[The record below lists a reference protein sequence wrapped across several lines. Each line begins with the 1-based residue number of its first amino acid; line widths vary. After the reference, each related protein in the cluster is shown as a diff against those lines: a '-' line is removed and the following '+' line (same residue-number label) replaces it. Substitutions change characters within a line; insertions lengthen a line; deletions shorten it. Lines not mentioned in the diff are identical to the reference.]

1 MIDMHQSNIS
11 SLDWNTL
18 KVFHAIYEESSATR
32 AGLRLGLTQSAISA
46 ALARLRRIYG
56 DPLFQRTGRGL
67 SATPRAHELHPLI
80 AQAIAALQ
88 QSLVLNAPT
97 AQSYAGRSV
106 VIGMSDDFEMA
117 LSRRLLALCQQ
128 HLPGLRLAFRQ
139 THSNIVTEM
148 LIARRIDVAIVS
160 GGLNSG
166 LVQQALLGHG
176 SYACLIDTGPSAA
189 GDGTARGELTQQ
201 DYLAREH
208 ILVSSNGFT
217 GIVDDCLAQLG
228 KKRTVLASTSHFS
241 ALPFLLEGT
250 QAVATVPLHAA
261 KALDGWRGLRMRPC
275 PIALP
280 QYPIVYGW
288 RTSASRDPML
298 VKFQQLAAQ
307 AVAHTDTAPTRASGA

>member
-1 MIDMHQSNIS
+1 MIDIHKSNIS
-11 SLDWNTL
+11 SLDLNSL

-32 AGLRLGLTQSAISA
+32 AGQRLGLSQSAVSA
-46 ALARLRRIYG
+46 ALARLRRVYG

-67 SATPRAHELHPLI
+67 CATPRAHELHPLI

-88 QSLVLNAPT
+88 QSLLLNAPT
-97 AQSYAGRSV
+97 AQSYAGRSL

-117 LSRRLLALCQQ
+117 LSRRLLSLCQQ

-166 LVQQALLGHG
+166 LVQQALLGYG
-176 SYACLIDTGPSAA
+176 SYACLIDIGDIGDIGTTGEA
-189 GDGTARGELTQQ
+189 DNTALKLTEH
-201 DYLAREH
+201 DYLTRAH

-217 GIVDDCLAQLG
+217 GIVDDCLAQRGLQ
-228 KKRTVLASTSHFS
+228 RTVMASTSHFS
-241 ALPFLLEGT
+241 ALPFLLQGS

-261 KALDGWRGLRMRPC
+261 KALNGWRGLRMLPC
-275 PIALP
+275 PITLP

-298 VKFQQLAAQ
+298 VKFQQLATQAMAPAQ
-307 AVAHTDTAPTRASGA
+307 AI